1 MATDKLAIY
10 NLTLTRLGQ
19 DRLESG
25 QTNDNSRKLDAIY
38 PQQLEE
44 LTSQG
49 PEKGW
54 KFATII
60 TAVDVSSVTITAF
73 ADYSGTVTG
82 TTSCTAASHG
92 FDSGERVNITGTTNY
107 NSDFVITVIDANT
120 FHFVKDFVADDATG
134 TAQWISFQY
143 AYRYAVPT
151 NLRLVSVQVG
161 GAELR
166 DWIREGDFIL
176 TNLEDTCVDMRY
188 VISIIDTTKFPPYFT
203 KVLYLSCAREL
214 AYSIIQSATFQE
226 RLINEIEVVELPRA
240 ISRDEQEQYVK
251 ESSSSWVD
259 AGRTGVIE

>member
-60 TAVDVSSVTITAF
+60 TAADVSSVTITAF
-73 ADYSGTVTG
+73 VDYRGTVT
-82 TTSCTAASHG
+82 
-92 FDSGERVNITGTTNY
+92 
-107 NSDFVITVIDANT
+107 
-120 FHFVKDFVADDATG
+120 
-134 TAQWISFQY
+134 
-143 AYRYAVPT
+143 
-151 NLRLVSVQVG
+151 G

>member
-10 NLTLTRLGQ
+10 NDTLTRLGQ
-19 DRLESG
+19 DRLEEG
-25 QTNDNSRKLDAIY
+25 QTNDDSRKLDAIY

-60 TAVDVSSVTITAF
+60 TAVDVSSTAITAF
-73 ADYSGTVTG
+73 ADYSGTVDD

-92 FDSGERVNITGTTNY
+92 LVSGERVNITGTTNY

-134 TAQWISFQY
+134 TVKWTSFQY
-143 AYRYAVPT
+143 AYRFAVPA
-151 NLRLVSVQVG
+151 NLRVVNTQVG
-161 GAELR
+161 GFELA
-166 DWIREGDFIL
+166 DWKQRGDYIL
-176 TNLEDTCVDMRY
+176 TNLEDTCVDMKY
-188 VISIIDTTKFPPYFT
+188 VISITDTTKFPPHFT

-214 AYSIIQSATFQE
+214 AYSIIQNATFQE
-226 RLINEIEVVELPRA
+226 QLIDEIELVALPRA
-240 ISRDEQEQYVK
+240 ISRDEQGQYVQ
-251 ESSSSWVD
+251 ESSSAWVD
-259 AGRTGVIE
+259 VGRTGVVK